1 MTADSKRIIFIGA
14 GAVGSYLGGWL
25 DHTGQDVTII
35 DPWAEQVEK
44 IRAYGLRVE
53 GPHEPFTAH
62 PKMFHL
68 HENELVAR
76 QERFDIG
83 FIAMKAYDTRWAAHF
98 IDPFVKSDG
107 FIVSSQNCW
116 TDPIVAAA
124 VGAQRAVGL
133 VMSSISVAMW
143 DAGKVERPGKT
154 RQRDAGHDV
163 FRAGEHD
170 GSESQRIRDLIE
182 MLDPIDA
189 GKTTTNLWGE
199 RWAKLS
205 QNSMGNPV
213 VAVSDMGMADLNKE
227 QRGRELQVRLAAE
240 CARVGLA
247 LGINVEKFGGTTAQ
261 TWADSD
267 RGDVYE
273 ELDGALAAR
282 AGGANWRP
290 SMGQD
295 VVKGRQTEIN
305 QMNGYVVERA
315 AEAGVDVPV
324 NRAIVEAVRAIDA
337 GVLKP
342 AKENIDAVLARAGF

>member
-1 MTADSKRIIFIGA
+1 MTTDPKRIIFIGA

-25 DHTGQDVTII
+25 NHTDHDVTII

-44 IRAYGLRVE
+44 IRADGLSVE

-62 PKMFHL
+62 PTMFHL
-68 HENELVAR
+68 HENEVVAR
-76 QERFDIG
+76 QEKFDIG
-83 FIAMKAYDTRWAAHF
+83 FVAMKAYDTRWAANF
-98 IDPFVKSDG
+98 IDPFITPDG

-116 TDPIVAAA
+116 TDPIIARA
-124 VGAQRAVGL
+124 VGAERAVGL

-143 DAGKVERPGKT
+143 EAGKVERPGTT
-154 RQRDAGHDV
+154 RRRDDGHDV

-170 GSESQRIRDLIE
+170 GSETQRIRDLIL
-182 MLDPIDA
+182 MLDPIDV
-189 GKTTTNLWGE
+189 GRTTTNLQGE
-199 RWAKLS
+199 RWAKLC

-213 VAVSDMGMADLNKE
+213 VAVSDTGMSDLNRE
-227 QRGRELQVRLAAE
+227 PRGRELQIRLAAE

-247 LGINVEKFGGTTAQ
+247 LGINVENFGGMKPQ
-261 TWADSD
+261 MWADSD

-273 ELDGALAAR
+273 ELDGALAAK

-295 VVKGRQTEIN
+295 VVKGRQTEIE
-305 QMNGYVVERA
+305 QMNGYVVEQA
-315 AEAGVDVPV
+315 AEVNVPSPV
-324 NRAIVEAVRAIDA
+324 NSAIVEAVRAIDA

-342 AKENIDAVLARAGF
+342 GPANIDAVLTRAGY